1 MSGTRRTRTALGR
14 ALRVPLTVLCVVLLC
29 LFGTGSPGPSAASAE
44 TPRGS
49 SSVPAEPTESPA
61 DPAGDPE
68 VRVAVRLTVRG
79 IPGVR
84 GLQRPVFHVK
94 PPCAEVADPHE
105 TAAAGAAAAVSLL
118 PVRSVVL
125 RC

>member
-1 MSGTRRTRTALGR
+1 M
-14 ALRVPLTVLCVVLLC
+14 LCVVLLC
-29 LFGTGSPGPSAASAE
+29 VFGIGRAGTDPVSAE
-44 TPRGS
+44 GPRS
-49 SSVPAEPTESPA
+49 SSSAPAEPTESPA

-68 VRVAVRLTVRG
+68 VRVAVRVTERG

-94 PPCAEVADPHE
+94 PAAGSADPAAHATG
-105 TAAAGAAAAVSLL
+105 TAAPPASLL

>member
-1 MSGTRRTRTALGR
+1 MALSR

-29 LFGTGSPGPSAASAE
+29 VFGTGRGGLSPASAE
-44 TPRGS
+44 GPRSTS
-49 SSVPAEPTESPA
+49 SAPAEPAESPA

-68 VRVAVRLTVRG
+68 VRLAARVTERG

-94 PPCAEVADPHE
+94 HAVGSADAVAHRTG
-105 TAAAGAAAAVSLL
+105 TAAPTASLL